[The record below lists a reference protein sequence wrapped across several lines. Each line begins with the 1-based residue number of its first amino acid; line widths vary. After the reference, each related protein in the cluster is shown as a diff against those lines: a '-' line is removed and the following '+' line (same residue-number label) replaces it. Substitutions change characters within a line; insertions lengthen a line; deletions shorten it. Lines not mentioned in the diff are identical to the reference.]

1 MSVRKVNII
10 AYAVALIMSFA
21 MIQSVSAAAVADWSG
36 VETRIVKL
44 FYPGQSSYQWLRS
57 KEHKK
62 AFNKVRKGDAC
73 ISCHEEEETD
83 IGDMIVSG
91 EKLEPN
97 PIDGKPGSI
106 DLLVQAAYDVEN
118 AYMRFQWKT
127 ANAAPGEAHTY
138 LKFDGAEWQSF
149 GGSRLSEDVRKGDEP
164 AIQEDRLSLMI
175 DDGSVPMFAAQG
187 CWLTCHDGMVDM
199 QKEAKQKA
207 IDGDP
212 LLGAQLHATE
222 VRKYL
227 PGSRTDVRA
236 TWSKARSADE
246 LNELKASGGF
256 VDLMQWRGSRSNS
269 VDMADDGYVLEYRY
283 SDEGKS
289 VYTKN
294 WDYTKNQP
302 LYMFDASKTGF
313 KAKSAEDLGDVS
325 NAFALVSEMNAVVF
339 DPKMKW
345 QKDDAIPKYVVSRT
359 NSSGSAADN
368 QDVKAEWKDNMW
380 TVEWTRKLNTGNPD
394 DKVLIPGGAVVV
406 GFAVHD
412 DNISSRGHHVSFPLT
427 LGFGV
432 EGHVDISAVT
442 LDAKAQVIAQ

>member
-1 MSVRKVNII
+1 MSVRRVNII
-10 AYAVALIMSFA
+10 AYVVALIMSFA
-21 MIQSVSAAAVADWSG
+21 MIQSVSASSLADWSG
-36 VETRIVKL
+36 IETRIVKL

-62 AFNKVRKGDAC
+62 AYNKVRKGEAC
-73 ISCHEEEETD
+73 ISCHEEEEPD
-83 IGDMIVSG
+83 IGDLIVSG

-97 PIDGKPGSI
+97 PIEGKPGSI
-106 DLLVQAAYDVEN
+106 DLLVQAAYDTEN

-127 ANAAPGEAHTY
+127 ANSAPGEAHTY
-138 LKFDGAEWQSF
+138 WKFDGAEWQSF

-164 AIQEDRLSLMI
+164 AIQEDRLALMI

-187 CWLTCHDGMVDM
+187 CWLTCHDGMADM
-199 QKEAKQKA
+199 QKEARQTA

-236 TWSKARSADE
+236 SWSNAKPTDE
-246 LNELKASGGF
+246 LDELKASGGF

-269 VDMADDGYVLEYRY
+269 VDMADDGYILEYRH

-289 VYTKN
+289 VSTKN
-294 WDYTKNQP
+294 WDDTRNQP
-302 LYMFDASKTGF
+302 RYMFDASKTGF
-313 KAKSAEDLGDVS
+313 KAKSAADLGDVTKE
-325 NAFALVSEMNAVVF
+325 FALVPEMNAVAF
-339 DPKMKW
+339 DPKADW
-345 QKDDAIPKYVVSRT
+345 QKGDVVPKYVVSRT
-359 NSSGSAADN
+359 NASGSAADN

-432 EGHVDISAVT
+432 DGHVDISAVT